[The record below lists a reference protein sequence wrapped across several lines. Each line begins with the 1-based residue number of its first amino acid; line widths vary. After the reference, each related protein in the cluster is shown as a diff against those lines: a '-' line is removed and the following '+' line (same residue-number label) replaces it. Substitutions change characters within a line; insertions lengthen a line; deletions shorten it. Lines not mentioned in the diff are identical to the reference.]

1 MHFGQ
6 SESVVRGHPSG
17 GFCFSHDFSSGF
29 SDHLGVKEGFGLME
43 FSALK
48 TFHATPA
55 AAVAAVS
62 ATLVALDIVFVS

>member
-1 MHFGQ
+1 MHFGH
-6 SESVVRGHPSG
+6 SESVERGQPRG
-17 GFCFSHDFSSGF
+17 GFCFSHDFSSGL
-29 SDHLGVKEGFGLME
+29 SDHFGVKDGFCLME